1 MRILV
6 ILAVAFAIA
15 WLVLVVLLHT
25 VFHLYSVP
33 TGAMEPTIHVG
44 DHVITKR
51 AHEIARGDI
60 VVFKY
65 PLHQETMF
73 AKRAV
78 GIPGDTIEIKAKH
91 LFLNGREVN
100 EPFAAHFDEQVYPKN
115 EALPEPY
122 RSRDYFGPLTIPA
135 DKYCDPGDNRDQS
148 SDSRYWGCVP
158 RSLITGIAMYD
169 FGRDGFRKLHQ

>member
-25 VFHLYSVP
+25 VFHLYSIP

-44 DHVITKR
+44 DHVIAKR

-60 VVFKY
+60 IVFKY
-65 PLHQETMF
+65 PLQQDTMF
-73 AKRAV
+73 VKRAV
-78 GIPGDTIEIKAKH
+78 AIPGDTVEIRAKH
-91 LFLNGREVN
+91 LFVNGREVN
-100 EPFAAHFDEQVYPKN
+100 EPFATHLDEQVFPKN
-115 EALPEPY
+115 EGLPEPY
-122 RSRDYFGPLTIPA
+122 RSRDYYGPLTVPA
-135 DKYCDPGDNRDQS
+135 DEYFMLGDNRDRS

-158 RSLITGIAMYD
+158 RSLITGIAIYD
-169 FGRDGFRKLHQ
+169 FGREGFRKLHQ